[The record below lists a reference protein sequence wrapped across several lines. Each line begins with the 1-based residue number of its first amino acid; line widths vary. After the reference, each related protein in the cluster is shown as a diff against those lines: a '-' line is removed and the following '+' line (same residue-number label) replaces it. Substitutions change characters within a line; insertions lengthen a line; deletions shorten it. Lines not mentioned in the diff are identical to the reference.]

1 MYDFDKIVDRRN
13 TSSIKFDLRKQIFE
27 TEDLIPMWVADMD
40 FETPEFIRNAV
51 INRANHPIFGYSMRG
66 ESYNNSIKNWLSRRH
81 GWEIDNSWIVFSPGI
96 VPALNFSTLAFTKE
110 GDGIIVQPPVYF
122 PFFTAATDHGRI
134 LLENQLE
141 YENDSYGI
149 DFVDFENKAKSA
161 TMFFLSSPH
170 NPVGRLWTRD
180 ELERLGNIC
189 VENDVIIISDEIH
202 NDLILPGKT
211 HVPIATISPEIADIT
226 ITCIAPSKTFNLAG
240 MATSS
245 LIISN
250 EELRQKFEKQLNAMH
265 LSLGNVFGAVASEA
279 AYNHGEIWLEELMN
293 YINSNINLL
302 LDELSETKI
311 KVIPPEA
318 TYMVWLDF
326 RNTGLSDDE
335 IKHKLIHEAKIG
347 LSHGPLF
354 GAGGEGFQ
362 RINLATPVSIVEEA
376 LEALKRTFNKD
387 V

>member
-51 INRANHPIFGYSMRG
+51 INRANHPIFGYSIRG